1 VLRAFGTIFSSISKS
16 VFTMYLWIQISFGA
30 CIRFVGSAAS
40 MQLWIQIGFGAF
52 FSLVEGSADSM
63 KLWIQT
69 VFVGAFFSLVEGSA
83 DSMKLWI
90 QIVFGAIF
98 WRHFR
103 FRLVGLVCTW
113 VEVKIDMQSWIFFV
127 IDGLFPCR
135 LVGLVIF
142 SRFLR

>member
-1 VLRAFGTIFSSISKS
+1 LRAFGTIFSSISKS

-30 CIRFVGSAAS
+30 CIRFGGSAAS
-40 MQLWIQIGFGAF
+40 MQLWIQIGF
-52 FSLVEGSADSM
+52 
-63 KLWIQT
+63 
-69 VFVGAFFSLVEGSA
+69 GAFFSLVEGSA